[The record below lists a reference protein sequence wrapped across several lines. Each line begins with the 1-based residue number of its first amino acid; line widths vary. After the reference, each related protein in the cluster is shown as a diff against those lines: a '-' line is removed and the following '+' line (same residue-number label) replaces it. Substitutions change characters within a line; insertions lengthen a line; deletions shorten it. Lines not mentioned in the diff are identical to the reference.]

1 MPKTVKV
8 RPDRYTR
15 KEQALA
21 YHASTGASGRKRL
34 SQRLELSAVARALD
48 TTDGAR
54 VLDVPCGTGRIDP
67 LLRGR
72 FAEVYGVDSSV
83 PMLSVLRQSVKS
95 ARACCGDIFQLPFDD
110 DAFDWVVCHR
120 YLHHLHSREDR
131 VRALSSLARIARRG
145 VICYAWI
152 DTPLL
157 RRRSSMRASI
167 SRHEADRAAAA
178 AGLTVDRVFRCSGPF
193 SVKAI
198 LRLLPASQ

>member
-15 KEQALA
+15 QEQALA
-21 YHASTGASGRKRL
+21 YHASTGAGGRRRL
-34 SQRLELSAVARALD
+34 SQRLELAAVERALVG
-48 TTDGAR
+48 TGGGSI
-54 VLDVPCGTGRIDP
+54 LDVPCGTGRIDP
-67 LLRGR
+67 LLRAH
-72 FAEVYGVDSSV
+72 FAEVFGVDSSV
-83 PMLSVLRQSVKS
+83 PMLSVLSRSVKS
-95 ARACCGDIFQLPFDD
+95 ARVACGDIFQLPFDD
-110 DAFDWVVCHR
+110 DSFDWVVCHR

-131 VRALSSLARIARRG
+131 VRSLSSLARIARRG

-167 SRHEADRAAAA
+167 SRREAEESAAD
-178 AGLTVDRVFRCSGPF
+178 AGLVVERIHRCSGPF

-198 LRLLPASQ
+198 MRLARAAQ